1 MPGKVRVISP
11 EGVVIK
17 VPWKRPAERSKTMV
31 ATGIEAY
38 TKCIKCGK
46 TIAVTRQFISD
57 AGFSYKTENTEYRY
71 IDKWGYARNF
81 CRTCMK

>member
-1 MPGKVRVISP
+1 M
-11 EGVVIK
+11 
-17 VPWKRPAERSKTMV
+17 ER
-31 ATGIEAY
+31 TGLESY

-46 TIAVTRQFISD
+46 TIAVTRQFITD
-57 AGFSYKTENTEYRY
+57 EGFTYKTENEECRY

>member
-1 MPGKVRVISP
+1 M
-11 EGVVIK
+11 E
-17 VPWKRPAERSKTMV
+17 

-57 AGFSYKTENTEYRY
+57 AGFSYKTENTECRY